1 MAWYRHTVWSVVA
14 TIQQGNLPV
23 ALALLISARQEEP
36 EGAPDYEAVLV
47 RKKLFEI
54 TLESR
59 PVFEQLAERIDDL
72 RRFAANHEFPAGELS
87 YLNGL
92 LQFARGDWTAAL
104 ASSED
109 AYRDYADLGSIRSGK
124 ALMAALCCL
133 RLGLFPAC
141 QDWIASM
148 AGYDQEWAENAIWQ
162 AELSI
167 RLALASNGQ
176 ISDITRSLR
185 VLMDRSTG
193 SQDVEVANEV
203 RGLTMRVNLLDQNN
217 GDPAAPH
224 HPSRQELKRRLAP
237 AFSVANRYGAH
248 LLLLDYR
255 LACLRFVAGVSP
267 VDDLY
272 YNQDQEIPVSVPA
285 VDAAEFASRLRKA
298 RKTAQWTLR
307 YAQKLDTMLECDW
320 REKELL
326 TRIERI
332 EQIANGCGI

>member
-1 MAWYRHTVWSVVA
+1 
-14 TIQQGNLPV
+14 
-23 ALALLISARQEEP
+23 
-36 EGAPDYEAVLV
+36 
-47 RKKLFEI
+47 
-54 TLESR
+54 
-59 PVFEQLAERIDDL
+59 
-72 RRFAANHEFPAGELS
+72 
-87 YLNGL
+87 
-92 LQFARGDWTAAL
+92 
-104 ASSED
+104 
-109 AYRDYADLGSIRSGK
+109 
-124 ALMAALCCL
+124 
-133 RLGLFPAC
+133 
-141 QDWIASM
+141 M